1 MSASFIR
8 VGSATSL
15 PRPLQQPCRQ
25 VGPRLEVSF
34 ACSLPSWPPFAETNS
49 CLTSLARRYR
59 LAVISNIDDRLLSQT
74 REQFAVQFDVLV
86 TSEQTKSYKPNRAIF
101 DRAVELIGEHPSRII
116 HIAEGR
122 CEATPVCALG
132 MQSIWVNRSSRSDD
146 GSNAQPDAVVANLTE
161 ICEAIS

>member
-1 MSASFIR
+1 M
-8 VGSATSL
+8 
-15 PRPLQQPCRQ
+15 
-25 VGPRLEVSF
+25 
-34 ACSLPSWPPFAETNS
+34 
-49 CLTSLARRYR
+49 
-59 LAVISNIDDRLLSQT
+59 ISNIDDRLLSQT